1 MAEPD
6 FVRATRD
13 SYDAVAPDY
22 ARRFRGELAAKPL
35 DRAMLAGFAELVRA
49 TGTGPVA
56 DVGCGT
62 GRVTAELSRLG
73 LEVSGIDLSPGMI
86 AVARRS
92 HPGLRFDVGSMLA
105 LDLRDG
111 TLGGLLAWYSI
122 IHLPRERLPEAF
134 AEFTRVLAPGGLL
147 LTAFQVGDEP
157 LHLTEA
163 LGHAVSLD
171 FHRLQ
176 PDHVAGLLSQAGLDM
191 QARLLREPVG
201 DGDFAERTQQAFLLA
216 RKPATSDPVTS
227 D

>member
-1 MAEPD
+1 VAEPD
-6 FVRATRD
+6 FVRATRT

-22 ARRFRGELAAKPL
+22 ARRFRAELGAKPL

-176 PDHVAGLLSQAGLDM
+176 PDHVAGLLSQAGRPGHAGAVA
-191 QARLLREPVG
+191 AR
-201 DGDFAERTQQAFLLA
+201 A
-216 RKPATSDPVTS
+216 SW
-227 D
+227 

>member
-1 MAEPD
+1 MPEG
-6 FVRATRD
+6 VR
-13 SYDAVAPDY
+13 
-22 ARRFRGELAAKPL
+22 
-35 DRAMLAGFAELVRA
+35 
-49 TGTGPVA
+49 A

-86 AVARRS
+86 AAARRS

-111 TLGGLLAWYSI
+111 ALGGLLAWYSI
-122 IHLPRERLPEAF
+122 IHLPRARLPEAF
-134 AEFTRVLAPGGLL
+134 AEFTRVLAPGELL

-191 QARLLREPVG
+191 QARLLREPAG
-201 DGDFAERTQQAFLLA
+201 DGDFAERAQQAFLLARNPATLLA